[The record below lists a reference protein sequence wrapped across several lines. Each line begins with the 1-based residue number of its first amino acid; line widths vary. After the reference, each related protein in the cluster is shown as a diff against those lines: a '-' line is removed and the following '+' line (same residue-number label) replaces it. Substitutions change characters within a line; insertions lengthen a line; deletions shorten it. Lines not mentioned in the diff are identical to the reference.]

1 MIGSK
6 LGHFEIESMLAEGG
20 MGIIY
25 RATHSVIGKKAAIKV
40 LTERYSQDRNMIKRL
55 HREARAVN
63 QIGHPNIIDI
73 FDFGQTPDGREYF
86 VMEYVPG
93 PTLAQ
98 VLRDKQRLGWSYI
111 HPLLSQTLD
120 ALSAIH
126 DLGFIHRDIK
136 PDNILVIEQE
146 GGRLWTKLLDF
157 GIARSMDMGPDGER
171 LTSAG
176 SVMGT
181 PEYVSPEQIRGRDVD
196 GRADIYAV
204 GVMLFE
210 MIMGEIPYKAGH
222 SEQIIS
228 LLMAHLKEPIPPM
241 DGIPVEL
248 EIPAFVPAAVTKA
261 LAKEPGDRFADAREF
276 AAALEIDLGPGST
289 GSGVYAPLSE
299 EQVAAMEKSLRMPRV
314 TASANTDNATT
325 LEYNG
330 PKPEPA
336 VTGLGHAPETEVLQV
351 AAPASSSTRKLIPPL
366 VVLVLAIA
374 AIGAFFL
381 LKSDSKS
388 TDAARKDEQSAE
400 TSKKKKKKRRKKKAA
415 AELNLPDT
423 YSRVRQVLKQGLRN
437 PRADIRR
444 ICVKGIG
451 ELRLKDDL
459 VLLTATLKDDP
470 DRSVQSATALAIAY
484 LGDAGGVDALREVYK
499 RSNRSLQ
506 VWLDDALMRLN
517 QPDGR
522 KRLRAALK
530 AKDKAIRFQAS
541 LALGEA
547 GDQAAA
553 AVLKSSAR
561 DAATLNRQTLIAI
574 LGTLARLGHKESF
587 ASLEK
592 ALASSD
598 RIMKLGAAEAL
609 ARLGNEA
616 VAPALKT
623 MLKGKDTPSRLVA
636 AKILASLGDYTG
648 LDVLVKATHS
658 KDEVNRQLAAEGLG
672 SVNDKA
678 ALHPLAAAL
687 DDKAWL
693 VKATAAKSLAR
704 ILAAM
709 PTALVR
715 RSQDWLKT
723 ALANREWSVRH
734 AAVGISSEMDPEL
747 AVSLL
752 GWAMRDKDARIRTAA
767 VASLSKLRSKKAIP
781 LLTHALDD
789 KSADVRRSAAR
800 ALGELGHKKK
810 VAAALHA
817 AVRDKD
823 PAVGVAAAGS
833 LLAMGDTSYLKD
845 LKRAARAKNPKLRKA
860 AVIALGKWKSP
871 KADEELTK
879 ALGDRSADVRF
890 AAATQLA
897 SRGKKLPKVVATLR
911 GALGK
916 GGGKDREA
924 LAALAKLGLDPSKEI
939 QRMAKAKAMDQRRD
953 SMEAAALMPPTTA
966 LVVLRVG
973 VKDPDAQVRLAAAGS
988 LAKLAPTTPA
998 AARLLRNLTRD
1009 SDAAVRVLAA
1019 LGVAKVGKAQASPD
1033 MGKVKPVKAAPL
1045 PKRAPRPKPKTQP
1058 RGAPKQLFVE
1068 DTDKQGKYKYH
1079 VSQAAVAT
1087 SRGMYKLA
1095 LMHLRK
1101 AKRHSNESALAFEF
1115 GYQHLKL
1122 ALNDL
1127 NTNKKRARKHLKKA
1141 RGFFKKYLARAP
1153 GGKLA
1158 PRAKKGLA
1166 DVKRLKKQVK

>member
-25 RATHSVIGKKAAIKV
+25 RATHTVIGKKAAIKV
-40 LTERYSQDRNMIKRL
+40 LTERYSQDRNTIKRL

-73 FDFGQTPDGREYF
+73 FDFGQTQDGREYF

-98 VLRDKQRLGWSYI
+98 VLRDKKRLDWAYI

-136 PDNILVIEQE
+136 PDNLLVIEQE

-196 GRADIYAV
+196 GRADLYAV

-210 MIMGEIPYKAGH
+210 MIMGDIPYKAGH

-241 DGIPVEL
+241 DNIPVEL
-248 EIPAFVPAAVTKA
+248 EIPAFVPAAVTRA
-261 LAKEPGDRFADAREF
+261 LAKDPAERFADAREF
-276 AAALEIDLGPGST
+276 AAALEIDLGPGNS

-299 EQVAAMEKSLRMPRV
+299 EQVAAMEKSLDMPRV
-314 TASANTDNATT
+314 TASADTDNAPT
-325 LEYNG
+325 LEYTG
-330 PKPEPA
+330 PQPDPA
-336 VTGLGHAPETEVLQV
+336 VTGLGQAPQTEVLV
-351 AAPASSSTRKLIPPL
+351 ATAPASSSSARKLIPPL
-366 VVLVLAIA
+366 VVLVLAVV

-381 LKSDSKS
+381 LKSNGEDPEAK
-388 TDAARKDEQSAE
+388 KDEASAE
-400 TSKKKKKKRRKKKAA
+400 EPEEKKKRRKKRKAYA
-415 AELNLPDT
+415 DVNLPDT
-423 YSRVRQVLKQGLRN
+423 YSRVRQVLKKGLRN

-484 LGDAGGVDALREVYK
+484 LGDTSGADALREVYK
-499 RSNRSLQ
+499 RSNQSLQ

-530 AKDKAIRFQAS
+530 DKDKAIRFQAS

-547 GDQAAA
+547 GDQAAT

-574 LGTLARLGHKESF
+574 LGTLARLGHKESYG
-587 ASLEK
+587 SLKK

-616 VAPALKT
+616 VVPALEA
-623 MLKGKDTPSRLVA
+623 MIKGKDTPSRLVA
-636 AKILASLGDYTG
+636 AKILASLGNYSG
-648 LDVLVKATHS
+648 LDALVKATHS
-658 KDEVNRQLAAEGLG
+658 KEEKIRQLAAAGLG

-678 ALHPLAAAL
+678 ALPPLAAAL
-687 DDKAWL
+687 KDKSWV
-693 VKATAAKSLAR
+693 VKATAAESLAR

-752 GWAMRDKDARIRTAA
+752 GWAMRDKDARIRSAA
-767 VASLSKLRSKKAIP
+767 VASLVKLRSKKALP

-789 KSADVRRSAAR
+789 RSADVRRSAAR
-800 ALGELGHKKK
+800 ALGKLGHKK
-810 VAAALHA
+810 AAEALHA
-817 AVRDKD
+817 AVRDTS
-823 PAVGVAAAGS
+823 PTVGVAAAGS
-833 LLAMGDTSYLKD
+833 LLAMGDTSYIKD

-860 AVIALGKWKSP
+860 AINALGKWKSP
-871 KADEELTK
+871 KAEKVLSA

-897 SRGKKLPKVVATLR
+897 SRGKNLPKVVATLR
-911 GALGK
+911 AALGK
-916 GGGKDREA
+916 GGAKERAA

-939 QRMAKAKAMDQRRD
+939 QRMAKAKATEQRRN
-953 SMEAAALMPPTTA
+953 SMEAAALMTPAKA

-973 VKDPDAQVRLAAAGS
+973 VKDPNPQVRLAAAGS
-988 LAKLAPTTPA
+988 LAKLAPANPA

-1009 SDAAVRVLAA
+1009 PDAAVRVLAA
-1019 LGVAKVGKAQASPD
+1019 LGVAKVGKAKASPD

-1045 PKRAPRPKPKTQP
+1045 PKRVPKPKPRAQP
-1058 RGAPKQLFVE
+1058 KGAPRQLFVE
-1068 DTDKQGKYKYH
+1068 DTDKQGLYKYH

-1101 AKRHSNESALAFEF
+1101 AKRHSNEPALAFEF

-1127 NTNKKRARKHLKKA
+1127 NTDKKRARKHLKKA

-1158 PRAKKGLA
+1158 PRARKGLA